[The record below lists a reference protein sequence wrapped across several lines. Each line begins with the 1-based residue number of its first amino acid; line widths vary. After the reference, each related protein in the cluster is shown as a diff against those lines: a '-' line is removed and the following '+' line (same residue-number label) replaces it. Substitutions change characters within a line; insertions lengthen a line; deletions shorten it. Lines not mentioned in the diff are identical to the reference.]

1 VRADVVFLTRQLEQ
15 TLDRLGVAEHGLATL
30 REEMQGV
37 RNQLDVMSRRPSPW
51 SPAQMQ
57 ALAAEA
63 MDFVEAGRGRRETAP
78 RYQRPTSRRLVTGAA
93 VQGPRDA

>member
-15 TLDRLGVAEHGLATL
+15 TLDRLGAAEHGLAAL

-63 MDFVEAGRGRRETAP
+63 MDFVEAGRGRRETP
-78 RYQRPTSRRLVTGAA
+78 LYERPTSRRLATGAA
-93 VQGPRDA
+93 VQGPRDV